1 MSVVDGTAM
10 RVALVSR
17 TFYYVPFWGAV
28 ANGFF
33 REEGLEVDGR
43 ILDSTGKVNSGLLAG
58 EFELGIGTPEGVVV
72 ERENGANRLVI
83 VAGNARKM
91 THFLVAR
98 PEIKS
103 YADLRGA
110 SLGVA
115 SINEG
120 TAFVLRRILFL
131 EGLSDSEYTLVDA
144 GGVPSRWIA
153 LQEGRIDA
161 GLQSIPIS
169 YAAED
174 ANYTIL
180 CDSNEYVP
188 DYQFVTVNV
197 ARAWAEEHGSEVV
210 RFLRALGRGVAWMYD
225 KPAEAVSLIEQEL
238 RVSKDHAE
246 RGWRYY
252 TSREVIPRDQSVS
265 GAGMDTVFSLM
276 EATGIIAQRENRL
289 SHDYVDYSYLERV

>member
-1 MSVVDGTAM
+1 MVDGSVM

-17 TFYYVPFWGAV
+17 TFYYVPFWSAV
-28 ANGFF
+28 AKGFF
-33 REEGLEVDGR
+33 RDEGLEVEGQ

-72 ERENGANRLVI
+72 ERDNGENRLVI

-98 PEIKS
+98 PEIS
-103 YADLRGA
+103 SFAGLRGA

-115 SINEG
+115 SVNEG
-120 TAFVLRRILFL
+120 TAFVLRRILSV
-131 EGLSDSEYTLVDA
+131 EGLSDDDYTLVDA

-161 GLQSIPIS
+161 GLQSIPIN

-174 ANYTIL
+174 ANFTIL
-180 CDSNEYVP
+180 CDSNAYVP

-197 ARAWAEEHGSEVV
+197 ARNWAQEHASQVV
-210 RFLRALGRGVAWMYD
+210 RFLRALGRGVAAMYD
-225 KPAEAVSLIEQEL
+225 RPEETIPLIEQEL
-238 RVSKDHAE
+238 RVSREHAE
-246 RGWRYY
+246 RGWEYY
-252 TSREVIPRDQSVS
+252 TSREVIPRDQRVS
-265 GAGMDTVFSLM
+265 GAGMETVFSLM
-276 EATGIIAQRENRL
+276 EATGIVARRDDRAL
-289 SHDYVDYSYLERV
+289 DDYVDSSYLDKA